1 MATKTR
7 ASKNDHITTLELK
20 RFVNE
25 KEVRPKQNIDE
36 YKPLFYLEL
45 VFSLTARCIRS
56 RTDMY
61 SCSCLTP
68 VNRIKQSIKIYSAVG
83 RYCHRLVN

>member
-25 KEVRPKQNIDE
+25 KKVRPKQNIAE
-36 YKPLFYLEL
+36 YKPLYLPGIG
-45 VFSLTARCIRS
+45 VFIDRPMYTI
-56 RTDMY
+56 TDRHVFLFMLNP
-61 SCSCLTP
+61 CE
-68 VNRIKQSIKIYSAVG
+68 
-83 RYCHRLVN
+83 